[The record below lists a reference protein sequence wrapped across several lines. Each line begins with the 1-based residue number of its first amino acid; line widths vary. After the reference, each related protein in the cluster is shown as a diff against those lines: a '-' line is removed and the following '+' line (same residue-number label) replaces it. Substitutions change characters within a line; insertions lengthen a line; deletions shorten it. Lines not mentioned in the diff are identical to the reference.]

1 MRTKL
6 LNPKQTKAMASETK
20 HHFTG
25 KEGGP
30 IDLHE
35 AAGWTKNYRE
45 KHPGETISH
54 LFGKEILHSILGQD
68 GCVGIRFYH
77 AYDHSGNKHIII
89 VGVTSDGKELLV
101 EEIDVETS
109 GGANHQLFGAGDQS
123 TPCPGSPGCPTGLLS
138 GGK

>member
-1 MRTKL
+1 
-6 LNPKQTKAMASETK
+6 MASETK
-20 HHFTG
+20 NHFSG

-77 AYDHSGNKHIII
+77 AYDHSGIKHIII
-89 VGVTSDGKELLV
+89 VGVTSDGTELLI
-101 EEIDVETS
+101 EETEA
-109 GGANHQLFGAGDQS
+109 GQKLFGSGDQS
-123 TPCPGSPGCPTGLLS
+123 VPCPGSPGCPTGLLS